1 MTKVIDTIGRTYAQ
15 MRKRDPRIAVKLLEI
30 LAFSQVST

>member
-30 LAFSQVST
+30 LASSQVST